1 MSGPIRSLPSWWID
15 TPIDGASFICDLKR
29 MTRIAI
35 HGVAGRM
42 GRSLV
47 DVLRQD
53 PAADLVAAM
62 DHPECGVIGVDAGRL
77 DGTEEVGVTV
87 TSDLEAFLRNV
98 EVVIDFSAPSA
109 TARLLPLC
117 AGQRVPVVVGT
128 TGLGGPERAA
138 LERAAEIVPVVYA
151 PNYSQGITALFHLAG
166 QAARLLG
173 PGFDAEITELHHKHK
188 VDAPSGTAVHLAE
201 VVVQAKGLVPEEAVK
216 HGRCGQVGERNSQE
230 LGVMA
235 LRGGDAV
242 GEHTLYLIGEGERL
256 ELTHRATDRAI
267 FARGAVRAA
276 HWVARQ
282 TAGLYDMADVLGIA
296 R

>member
-1 MSGPIRSLPSWWID
+1 
-15 TPIDGASFICDLKR
+15 
-29 MTRIAI
+29 
-35 HGVAGRM
+35 M

-53 PAADLVAAM
+53 PAAELVAAM

-77 DGTEEVGVTV
+77 SGNEDVGVEI

-98 EVVIDFSAPSA
+98 EVVIDFSAPTA

-128 TGLGGPERAA
+128 TGLGGQERAA

-166 QAARLLG
+166 QAAKLLG

-201 VVVQAKGLVPEEAVK
+201 VVARAKDFPPTDTAK
-216 HGRCGQVGERNSQE
+216 HGRSGQVGERHE
-230 LGVMA
+230 KEVGVMA

-242 GEHTLYLIGEGERL
+242 GEHILYLVGEGERL
-256 ELTHRATDRAI
+256 ELTHRASDRAI